1 MKKETKDEIALVSS
15 LVLTAGT
22 SMLLGSIAGWTA
34 TTLVNLVFP
43 DGITKG
49 QLKLF
54 GAMVGIGSAGVALYT
69 AETVYPVFH
78 GYFQEVMDTFN
89 NRSNREAPSNG

>member
-22 SMLLGSIAGWTA
+22 SVLLGSIAGWGATA
-34 TTLVNLVFP
+34 LISKVFP
-43 DGITKG
+43 DGITRG

-54 GAMVGIGSAGVALYT
+54 GAIVGVGSAGVSLYT

-78 GYFQEVMDTFN
+78 EYFQDVMDTLEH
-89 NRSNREAPSNG
+89 RRDKEAPNND

>member
-22 SMLLGSIAGWTA
+22 SMLLGTIAGWSATA
-34 TTLVNLVFP
+34 LINHVFP
-43 DGITKG
+43 DGITRG

-69 AETVYPVFH
+69 AETVYPIFH
-78 GYFQEVMDTFN
+78 GYFQDVMDTLEH
-89 NRSNREAPSNG
+89 RSDREASDNG

>member
-22 SMLLGSIAGWTA
+22 SMLLGSIAGWGATA
-34 TTLVNLVFP
+34 LISKVFP
-43 DGITKG
+43 DGITRG

-54 GAMVGIGSAGVALYT
+54 GAMVGVGSAGVALYT

-78 GYFQEVMDTFN
+78 GYFQDVMDTLEHKD
-89 NRSNREAPSNG
+89 NREASNND

>member
-22 SMLLGSIAGWTA
+22 SVLLGSIAGWGATA
-34 TTLVNLVFP
+34 LISKVFP
-43 DGITKG
+43 DGITRG
-49 QLKLF
+49 QLKMF
-54 GAMVGIGSAGVALYT
+54 GAIVGVGSAGVALYT

-78 GYFQEVMDTFN
+78 GYFQDVVDTLEHGHDK
-89 NRSNREAPSNG
+89 EAPNNG